1 MKLNPDANVDDYI
14 SFFPEKTRKM
24 LEELRTLIRKTVP
37 EATEEISYQMPAYKL
52 NGPVVY
58 FAGYDKHIG
67 FYPTGTGIKAF
78 EMELSGYKWSKGAVQ
93 FPLDKPLPVDL
104 IVRMVK
110 FKVEENAG
118 KEKKKGK

>member
-1 MKLNPDANVDDYI
+1 MKLNHDATVDDYI
-14 SFFPEKTRKM
+14 SSFPEKTQKM

-58 FAGYDKHIG
+58 FAGYEKHIG
-67 FYPTGTGIKAF
+67 LYPTGTGIKAF
-78 EMELSGYKWSKGAVQ
+78 EKELAGYKWSKGAVQ

>member
-1 MKLNPDANVDDYI
+1 MKLNPDATVDDYI
-14 SFFPEKTRKM
+14 SAFPEKPRKM
-24 LEELRTLIRKTVP
+24 LEELRSLIRKTVP

-58 FAGYDKHIG
+58 FAGYEKHVG

-78 EMELSGYKWSKGAVQ
+78 EKELEGYKWSKGAVQ

-118 KEKKKGK
+118 KVKKKGK

>member
-1 MKLNPDANVDDYI
+1 MKLNPDATVDDYL
-14 SFFPEKTRKM
+14 SAFPEKTRKM

-58 FAGYDKHIG
+58 FAGYEKHIG
-67 FYPTGTGIKAF
+67 LYPTGTGIKVF
-78 EMELSGYKWSKGAVQ
+78 EKELAGYKWSKGAVQ

-118 KEKKKGK
+118 KVKKKGK

>member
-1 MKLNPDANVDDYI
+1 MKLNPDATVDDYL
-14 SFFPEKTRKM
+14 SAFPEKTRKM

-58 FAGYDKHIG
+58 FAGYEKHIG
-67 FYPTGTGIKAF
+67 FYPTPSGIEAF
-78 EMELSGYKWSKGAVQ
+78 QSELRNYKWSKGAVQ

-118 KEKKKGK
+118 KVKKKGK